1 MTLTNAS
8 RKSLI
13 PSPVL
18 QEMLQTSLVL
28 NFTSFVIEQ
37 ISKTRSFLL
46 RSKMVSE
53 SIYEEITGSSV
64 IDWRSVADSTHI
76 LMSADCNL

>member
-1 MTLTNAS
+1 MTGGFTHFSLMILTNAS
-8 RKSLI
+8 RNSLI

-18 QEMLQTSLVL
+18 QEMLQTSLAL

-37 ISKTRSFLL
+37 RSGTRSILL

-53 SIYEEITGSSV
+53 SIYELITGSSV
-64 IDWRSVADSTHI
+64 VD
-76 LMSADCNL
+76 